1 MSQASQSLIELM
13 EERRIALTPE
23 HEGGWHAEV
32 YDDAARPL
40 YEGYG
45 LTVADAVGAALS
57 PDAERIE
64 RNHQIPGTSGQRL
77 NALANQGE

>member
-1 MSQASQSLIELM
+1 MSQANQSLIDLI

-23 HEGGWHAEV
+23 HGADWHAEV
-32 YDDAARPL
+32 YDEADRPL

-45 LTVADAVGAALS
+45 LTIDDAVTAALS

-64 RNHQIPGTSGQRL
+64 RSHEIPGTSGQRL

>member
-1 MSQASQSLIELM
+1 MSKSNQSLIELM
-13 EERRIALTPE
+13 ESRRIALTPE

-45 LTVADAVGAALS
+45 LTIDEAITAALS
-57 PDAERIE
+57 PDA
-64 RNHQIPGTSGQRL
+64 QPLPYQGIPGTSYQRL
-77 NALANQGE
+77 NMLANQGE

>member
-1 MSQASQSLIELM
+1 MSHPNVSLIDLI

-23 HEGGWHAEV
+23 HGAGWHAEV
-32 YDDAARPL
+32 YDEADRPL

-45 LTVADAVGAALS
+45 LTIDDAVTAALS
-57 PDAERIE
+57 PDAQPLA
-64 RNHQIPGTSGQRL
+64 HQGIPGTSFQRL